1 MSASKNSTGVED
13 LDRLSDHWADL
24 ARACAVALGAARRF
38 WMALACGAMLCFA
51 SAAVVAQDN
60 SLFVVSGVEVD
71 VTDTD
76 AATAKLKAISE
87 AQIKAFH
94 ILVERLGDK
103 GDVSKVQHF
112 KPAQIGRLMSSLS
125 VEEERT
131 GPQRYIGKLTIKFLP
146 NRVRKALSKIKFNY
160 VEEQAPRILVI
171 PVWNTAQGPVVWE
184 DNPWRTAWQSLK
196 AENSVVP
203 VLIPLGDLSDAQ
215 ALSPEEALA
224 GDAAKLEAIGYR
236 YEAKAVL
243 VALAEP
249 TGDNAVHA
257 TMKGSSPVGDIEFDK
272 TYVSTEGGV
281 ENASLQAA
289 SRFHTV
295 MIFKWKKSRTSK
307 GLSETDVQVVNIAVP
322 FSSLNEWNAI
332 RGQLSVAP
340 GVTAV
345 EVNSL
350 ASTGA
355 SVRLTYNIAFEQL
368 RLALQQQRLNLVL
381 VGGTWVVQA
390 F

>member
-1 MSASKNSTGVED
+1 M
-13 LDRLSDHWADL
+13 DRLSDHRADL
-24 ARACAVALGAARRF
+24 LPAFAGTWGSVRRF
-38 WMALACGAMLCFA
+38 WTAVVCSAVLCLA
-51 SAAVVAQDN
+51 SAVAHAQDS
-60 SLFVVSGVEVD
+60 SLYIVSGVEVD

-76 AATAKLKAISE
+76 AAKAKLKAISE
-87 AQIKAFH
+87 AQIKAFR
-94 ILVERLGDK
+94 ILVERLGEE
-103 GDVSKVQHF
+103 GDVAKVQHF

-131 GPQRYIGKLTIKFLP
+131 GPKRYIGKLTIKFLP
-146 NRVRKALSKIKFNY
+146 DRVRTALSEVKFNV

-171 PVWNTAQGPVVWE
+171 PIWRTEQGPVVWE

-196 AENSVVP
+196 SENSVVP

-215 ALSPEEALA
+215 ALTPEEVMA
-224 GDAAKLEAIGYR
+224 GDQAKLEAIGYR
-236 YEAKAVL
+236 YEARAVL

-249 TGDNAVHA
+249 IGDNSVRA
-257 TMKGSSPVGDIEFDK
+257 TMQGQSPVGDISFDK
-272 TYVSTEGGV
+272 TYVSTDGGLAD
-281 ENASLQAA
+281 ASLQAA
-289 SRFHTV
+289 SRFHKA
-295 MIFKWKKSRTSK
+295 MIFKWKKSRPSQ
-307 GLSETDVQVVNIAVP
+307 GLANTNVQVVNIAVP

-332 RGQLSVAP
+332 RGQLSIAP

-381 VGGTWVVQA
+381 VGGTWVVQP